1 MSDRFELED
10 KINNMTNIVE
20 ELKIL
25 SRRILEENIE
35 PDDIVNAIN
44 GIVVLQEGRQN
55 QLWDTFISIFN
66 LDQTAIPK
74 WVK

>member
-20 ELKIL
+20 ELSVL

-55 QLWDTFISIFN
+55 QLWDTFISVFN
-66 LDQTAIPK
+66 LDQTVI
-74 WVK
+74 